1 MVTSEGL
8 PMKVE
13 SWGYMLQLFWMR
25 GFGED
30 IQNFVVYWGVKRTL
44 LGLGIPIFQD
54 FILFYFSQ
62 YAINYIL

>member
-30 IQNFVVYWGVKRTL
+30 IQNFVVYSKFCSFVG
-44 LGLGIPIFQD
+44 G
-54 FILFYFSQ
+54 
-62 YAINYIL
+62 